1 MTDHVTRGGQK
12 APLSWMS
19 LPLEARAVAE
29 ALYQRQPATPEELAA
44 RVGVPAD
51 EVSHA
56 LTHLREEGVL
66 RGGVPLSDGRAGYY
80 WLDLMPAARRAMAV
94 GVEA

>member
-56 LTHLREEGVL
+56 LTHLRETGVL
-66 RGGVPLSDGRAGYY
+66 RGGVPLSDGRAGYV
-80 WLDLMPAARRAMAV
+80 WLDLMPAARRAH
-94 GVEA
+94 GVEVA